1 MEQNRTMGYFLMATG
16 ALVLVPI
23 VLQLRSGEYGLRDVL
38 GYLIFVVGLF
48 TVGIGYAFLE
58 GTDQRR
64 LALAGLGAVLVGLLV
79 VQFTERR
86 SQHGS
91 GQ

>member
-1 MEQNRTMGYFLMATG
+1 MGYFLMATG